1 MRVVLGFVV
10 FLLIPFFV
18 FSDSKNN
25 QSELSYEAWETTV
38 SRAEAVLLAGRASEQ
53 SLEILRQEIAERRSQ
68 FKGLISINSDRIS
81 LVQTQL
87 NALPAPPDDGSVDTL
102 KSRRNDLKT
111 LLNALKMP
119 GLKANDAFIQADTLI
134 SEIDLLL
141 RVRQTDALLTS
152 VESPLRPS
160 IWMQSIPQLY
170 EAIFAPF
177 FEISSMEISD
187 AQKITL
193 KKQAVSIVALI
204 FGAVISWFVSLKITN
219 SIETFKNKNK
229 TSKRRLGALTL
240 PLSILEPMF
249 KFLSLLLFV
258 RALHLSGLVGLKG
271 SLFLDQLPYFGALI
285 LFALW
290 LSKHLFSGQVGFL
303 SSLNLDS
310 KITIKFNF
318 GVAALVLILFDLTS
332 TGLAQSSIDIGSN
345 AFATLMITLMASFIL
360 WRIFKA
366 IAGIEILF
374 AEKQNA
380 NEQFSSVFSR
390 RLIYLINRFLFIS
403 LILAPILVAVGYVN
417 AGRELTQSVILTVG
431 LLSAVIIIQDYVIDF
446 YLMVLGEEDNNN
458 DKLIPILL
466 SFVLLLVSLPFFAVI
481 WGVRQQELLEIWSN
495 FQSGF
500 ELGTI
505 KLSPGLILSFL
516 IIFTVGY
523 MLTRL
528 LQSALQTTVLPRTAI
543 DSGAQTAIISGVGY
557 VGIFLAAIIAFSTTG
572 LDLSSL
578 AIVAGALSVGIGF
591 GLQNIVSNFVSGI
604 ILLIERPVSVGD
616 WIEVSGKMGYVRDIS
631 VRSTRIET
639 FDRSD
644 VIIPNA
650 ELVSGVVTNYTR
662 GNTVG
667 RVIIPVGVAY
677 GTDTKLV
684 EDILK
689 EIAEAHPKILKNPAP
704 SIVFQGFGSDSL
716 DFEIRAI
723 LGDVNWMLSIK
734 SEINHQIAERF
745 AKEGIEIPFAQRE
758 IWIKNPESIINT

>member
-1 MRVVLGFVV
+1 
-10 FLLIPFFV
+10 
-18 FSDSKNN
+18 
-25 QSELSYEAWETTV
+25 
-38 SRAEAVLLAGRASEQ
+38 
-53 SLEILRQEIAERRSQ
+53 
-68 FKGLISINSDRIS
+68 
-81 LVQTQL
+81 
-87 NALPAPPDDGSVDTL
+87 
-102 KSRRNDLKT
+102 
-111 LLNALKMP
+111 
-119 GLKANDAFIQADTLI
+119 
-134 SEIDLLL
+134 
-141 RVRQTDALLTS
+141 
-152 VESPLRPS
+152 
-160 IWMQSIPQLY
+160 
-170 EAIFAPF
+170 
-177 FEISSMEISD
+177 
-187 AQKITL
+187 
-193 KKQAVSIVALI
+193 
-204 FGAVISWFVSLKITN
+204 
-219 SIETFKNKNK
+219 K

-249 KFLSLLLFV
+249 KFLSLLLLV

-290 LSKHLFSGQVGFL
+290 LPKHLFSGQVGFL
-303 SSLNLDS
+303 SSLNSDS
-310 KITIKFNF
+310 KITTKFNF

-345 AFATLMITLMASFIL
+345 AFATLVITLMASFIL
-360 WRIFKA
+360 WRIFNS
-366 IAGIEILF
+366 ITGIEILI
-374 AEKQNA
+374 AEKQNV
-380 NEQFSSVFSR
+380 NKQFSSVFSR

-417 AGRELTQSVILTVG
+417 AGRELTQSVILTV
-431 LLSAVIIIQDYVIDF
+431 
-446 YLMVLGEEDNNN
+446 
-458 DKLIPILL
+458 
-466 SFVLLLVSLPFFAVI
+466 
-481 WGVRQQELLEIWSN
+481 
-495 FQSGF
+495 GF

-591 GLQNIVSNFVSGI
+591 GLQNIVSNFVSGV

-667 RVIIPVGVAY
+667 RLIIPVGVA
-677 GTDTKLV
+677 
-684 EDILK
+684 
-689 EIAEAHPKILKNPAP
+689 
-704 SIVFQGFGSDSL
+704 
-716 DFEIRAI
+716 
-723 LGDVNWMLSIK
+723 
-734 SEINHQIAERF
+734 
-745 AKEGIEIPFAQRE
+745 
-758 IWIKNPESIINT
+758 

>member
-1 MRVVLGFVV
+1 MRVVLGFVI
-10 FLLIPFFV
+10 FLLLPFFV

-25 QSELSYEAWETTV
+25 QSEFSYEAWKTIV

-119 GLKANDAFIQADTLI
+119 GLRANDAFIQADTLI

-177 FEISSMEISD
+177 YEISSMEISD

-204 FGAVISWFVSLKITN
+204 FGAVISWFVSLKITK

-240 PLSILEPMF
+240 PLSILEPIF

-258 RALHLSGLVGLKG
+258 RALHLTGLVGLKG

-290 LSKHLFSGQVGFL
+290 LPKHLFSGQVGFL

-345 AFATLMITLMASFIL
+345 AFATLVITLMASFIL
-360 WRIFKA
+360 WRIFKS
-366 IAGIEILF
+366 ITGIEILF
-374 AEKQNA
+374 AEKQNV

-528 LQSALQTTVLPRTAI
+528 LQSALQTTVLPRTSI
-543 DSGAQTAIISGVGY
+543 DRGAQTAIISGVGY

-650 ELVSGVVTNYTR
+650 ELVSGVVTNFTR

-677 GTDTKLV
+677 GTDTKIV
-684 EDILK
+684 EGILK
-689 EIAEAHPKILKNPAP
+689 EIAEAHPKILKDPAP